1 MFIATTYTGI
11 DTFANDLEERKTSE
25 EQHLHGE
32 QIAEELKEE
41 LDRLGNDG
49 EESHVYRTEK
59 CEFHFTID
67 GSDGLTLNIHYTGYN
82 EA

>member
-1 MFIATTYTGI
+1 MFIAITHRGF
-11 DTFANDLEERKTSE
+11 DTFANDLEERKTNE
-25 EQHLHGE
+25 EQHLNGE
-32 QIAEELKEE
+32 QIAEELREL

-49 EESHVYRTEK
+49 EESYVYRSEK

-67 GSDGLTLNIHYTGYN
+67 GSDGLTLNLCYTGYT